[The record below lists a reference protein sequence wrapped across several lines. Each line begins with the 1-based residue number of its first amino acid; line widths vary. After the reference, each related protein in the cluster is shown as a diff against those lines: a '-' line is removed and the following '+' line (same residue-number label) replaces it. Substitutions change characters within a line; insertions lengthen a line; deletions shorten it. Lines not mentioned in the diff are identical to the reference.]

1 MNSRYKPFSISVMIA
16 VILVGAGF
24 GTWTGLVYNP
34 TLWWIATIAGGLCG
48 YPLARIYL
56 RSLKNSCDK
65 GHGGPVIWVSGTFVA
80 TGCGIAC
87 TALLHAI
94 MIMVTAY
101 GSNVA
106 SLGELGDSRDIWPIV
121 FFVGVVIGAGAG
133 FLVGGIC
140 SLVFVLSVKAPVHE
154 TA

>member
-1 MNSRYKPFSISVMIA
+1 MIWF
-16 VILVGAGF
+16 I
-24 GTWTGLVYNP
+24 GT
-34 TLWWIATIAGGLCG
+34 C
-48 YPLARIYL
+48 
-56 RSLKNSCDK
+56 
-65 GHGGPVIWVSGTFVA
+65 VA
-80 TGCGIAC
+80 TACGIAR

-121 FFVGVVIGAGAG
+121 FLVGVVIGAGAG
-133 FLVGGIC
+133 FLVGGIS
-140 SLVFVLSVKAPVHE
+140 SLVFVLSEKAPDHE